1 MKSLAIWALVYGVA
15 AVDLK
20 FAVGQDAN
28 EWNGE
33 TIQMKGPSKMESYN
47 HVQLS
52 RMDRG
57 EKK

>member
-1 MKSLAIWALVYGVA
+1 MALIYGA
-15 AVDLK
+15 SAVDLK
-20 FAVGQDAN
+20 FAVGQGAD

-52 RMDRG
+52 RLD
-57 EKK
+57 K